1 MTKVDANP
9 YTEALL
15 QDTER
20 LAFDTIMAMSAIDE
34 KAPSQVVQLMKEF
47 RDRFQELKPIFD
59 RIQAPLQERKPSEQ
73 QTKHE
78 DMSDSSDSS
87 DY

>member
-59 RIQAPLQERKPSEQ
+59 RIQSCKPSEQ
-73 QTKHE
+73 RTTHE